1 MEPDL
6 TLLAQTFVTV
16 LAIMDPLGNVPV
28 FLALTKGFDRPRRNR
43 AALQAVFVATGVIV
57 IFGAFGQTILDLL
70 GISIEALQVAGG
82 LLLVLLALEL
92 LRPDEGARTG
102 ASGNIALVPL
112 GTPLL
117 AGPGT
122 IATTMLYMRRAQDAG
137 DVLGVGLALAGALI
151 AVYLALRFAGGIARV
166 LRDDGIDLV
175 SRVMGFVLAAIAV
188 QLVANGVAGWIEN
201 GVTGA
206 A

>member
-1 MEPDL
+1 VDL
-6 TLLAQTFVTV
+6 DFTLLAQTFVTV

-28 FLALTKGFDRPRRNR
+28 FLALTKGFDRARRNR
-43 AALQAVFVATGVIV
+43 AAVQGVLVAAGVITT
-57 IFGAFGQTILDLL
+57 FAAFGEAILDLL

-92 LRPDEGARTG
+92 LRPGDGAG
-102 ASGNIALVPL
+102 SSEPGNVALVPL

-122 IATTMLYMRRAQDAG
+122 IATAMLYVERAEG
-137 DVLGVGLALAGALI
+137 PREVGAVALALGAALV
-151 AVYLALRFAGGIARV
+151 AVYLAMRFAGGIARI

-175 SRVMGFVLAAIAV
+175 SRVMGFILAAIAV
-188 QLVANGVAGWIEN
+188 QLIANGIASWVHN
-201 GVTGA
+201 GV
-206 A
+206 